1 MAKLSRRKLIGAA
14 VVSGAGAGASTSAAL
29 EGVDLKTAPI
39 STDDLASADKLAG
52 RPVNDQERKQ
62 LLGAVRDGRDTLL
75 AVRTSAFAQPYDPAF
90 VFEPRLA
97 NTILPKPGKVRVSRK
112 ALPKVPANFEDLAF
126 LSATDLGRLIK
137 ARKVS
142 SEALT
147 RMYLERL
154 TKYGPRLL
162 NVVSTCPDRA
172 LAEARQADSEIAAG
186 KWRGPL
192 HGVPYGLKDLFAAE
206 GTRTTYGIPP
216 LRDQVL
222 HFDSTVAVRL
232 KEAGAVL
239 VAKLSLG
246 ELAMGDVWFGGTT
259 RNPWNPTRGSS
270 GSSAGSASAVA
281 AGLVGFAIGTETY
294 GSIVSPSR
302 VCGTTGLRPTFGRVS
317 RHGAMALS
325 WTMDKVGP
333 ICRSVEDCAL
343 VFSAIHGPDGYDRT
357 VVEGAGFDWNPTT
370 PLSSLRIGYDRKAFE
385 KARPEQTAVL
395 EHFRKQG
402 LAPRPV
408 DLPANNPAYDALP
421 DLTILTEG
429 AAAFAEFA
437 DRGGLR
443 QLVQQS
449 DSSWPNLL
457 RFGATLPAADYLN
470 AQRVRRHLQ
479 AAMDKALDGFDV
491 FITPAGSAPS
501 ITWTNLTGHPTC
513 ITRCGKT
520 SNGLPISVEFTGNLF
535 REDAVLRLAYAW
547 EQASGW
553 NHQWPDMEKIPETP
567 PALNQISSEAED

>member
-1 MAKLSRRKLIGAA
+1 MAKVTRRKLMGAA
-14 VVSGAGAGASTSAAL
+14 VAGAALPASAL
-29 EGVDLKTAPI
+29 ETPDPKTAPI
-39 STDDLASADKLAG
+39 SVDDLASADKLAG
-52 RPVNDQERKQ
+52 RPVNDTERRQ
-62 LLGAVRDGRDTLL
+62 MLAAVRDGRDTLL

-90 VFEPRLA
+90 VFDPVLES
-97 NTILPKPGKVRVSRK
+97 THFPKPGKVRVSRK
-112 ALPKVPANFEDLAF
+112 PLPKFSNVADLAF

-137 ARKVS
+137 ARKVTS
-142 SEALT
+142 AALT

-154 TKYGPRLL
+154 EKYGPRLL
-162 NVVSTCPDRA
+162 NVISTCPERA
-172 LAEARQADSEIAAG
+172 LAEAEAADREIAAG

-216 LRDQVL
+216 LRDQIL
-222 HFDSTVAVRL
+222 HFDATVTARL

-259 RNPWNPTRGSS
+259 RNPWNPVRGSS

-325 WTMDKVGP
+325 WTMDKMGP

-343 VFSAIHGPDGYDRT
+343 VFAAIHGPDGHDRT
-357 VVEGAGFDWNPTT
+357 VRAGIGFDWNPNTKLT
-370 PLSSLRIGYDRKAFE
+370 DLRIGYDKRAFAN
-385 KARPEQTAVL
+385 ARPEQTAVL
-395 EHFRKQG
+395 EKLRSWG
-402 LAPRPV
+402 LSPRPV

-429 AAAFAEFA
+429 AAAFADLA

-449 DSSWPNLL
+449 DVSWPNLL

-479 AAMDKALDGFDV
+479 AAMGRALESVDV
-491 FITPAGSAPS
+491 YVTPAGSAPS
-501 ITWTNLTGHPTC
+501 ITWTNLTGHPSC

-520 SNGLPISVEFTGNLF
+520 SNGLPISVEFTGQLF
-535 REDAVLRLAYAW
+535 REDAILRLAYAW
-547 EQASGW
+547 EQ
-553 NHQWPDMEKIPETP
+553 E
-567 PALNQISSEAED
+567 